1 LKGRGFQ
8 PRRKSLR
15 KNAGFSRCANCEHRF
30 ISIETVKRGYKMR
43 KRILFVVG
51 SVLLLMAGYLAGSHN
66 AILAYAGQGPTG
78 QAPSGQSSAVQETAQ
93 DYSRP
98 MTQGEVPKSYGK
110 LATAFAD
117 SIGTGLV
124 FEDKDGVIRFV
135 SVSGM
140 KEGEL
145 ARYDQTPV
153 HGGVPRSYGHLVSA
167 VVNHGS
173 TGLVFE
179 DAKGVIRFVTL
190 TGVTEGELT
199 RE

>member
-1 LKGRGFQ
+1 
-8 PRRKSLR
+8 
-15 KNAGFSRCANCEHRF
+15 
-30 ISIETVKRGYKMR
+30 MR

-51 SVLLLMAGYLAGSHN
+51 SILLLLSGYLTGSHN
-66 AILAYAGQGPTG
+66 AILAYAGQASIG
-78 QAPSGQSSAVQETAQ
+78 QAAAGQAGAAQPAAAQATDQE
-93 DYSRP
+93 YSRP
-98 MTQGEVPKSYGK
+98 MTHGEVPKSYGK

-124 FEDKDGVIRFV
+124 FEGKDGVIRFV

-153 HGGVPRSYGHLVSA
+153 HGGIPRSYGHLVSA